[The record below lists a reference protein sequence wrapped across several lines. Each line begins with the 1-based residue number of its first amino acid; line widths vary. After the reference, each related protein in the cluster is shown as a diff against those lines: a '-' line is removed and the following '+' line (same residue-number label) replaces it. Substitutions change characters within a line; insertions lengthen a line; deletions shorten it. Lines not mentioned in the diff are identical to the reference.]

1 MFRSGGES
9 SIVRADLIVNSISA
23 ILIFLG
29 MSSEDEWYN
38 KSLTALRMNSAHP
51 ANLTA
56 PVLQYQ
62 S

>member
-1 MFRSGGES
+1 MIYFFS
-9 SIVRADLIVNSISA
+9 SWKMNSVYNKSYLVSPPFA
-23 ILIFLG
+23 G
-29 MSSEDEWYN
+29 MSTAEDEWYN

-51 ANLTA
+51 ANLTT

>member
-1 MFRSGGES
+1 MMGD
-9 SIVRADLIVNSISA
+9 VVMLIIRFEFHA
-23 ILIFLG
+23 G